1 MNFLTPDDLN
11 ALIELVESN
20 NQYNDEDDKEFW
32 DDVLIRLNQTS
43 RHCLDVCQLPNCPP
57 NRPLPPK
64 PGILKE

>member
-32 DDVLIRLNQTS
+32 DDVLVRLNQTS
-43 RHCLDVCQLPNCPP
+43 SHCLDV
-57 NRPLPPK
+57 
-64 PGILKE
+64 

>member
-43 RHCLDVCQLPNCPP
+43 RHCLDVLQLRDCPP
-57 NRPLPPK
+57 IPPK
-64 PGILKE
+64 PPKGCHT

>member
-43 RHCLDVCQLPNCPP
+43 CHCLDV
-57 NRPLPPK
+57 
-64 PGILKE
+64 

>member
-32 DDVLIRLNQTS
+32 DDVLVRLNQTS
-43 RHCLDVCQLPNCPP
+43 GHCLDV
-57 NRPLPPK
+57 
-64 PGILKE
+64 